1 MFLMRVLKAGYNQTG
16 QAVSTVGL
24 CRAAG
29 GGLVGSVGSS
39 LSVQSARVELAQ
51 MRVKGWRCQRR
62 LEKFMLRLDRRS
74 CELRTA
80 ERAGWTP
87 SWRGGRAG
95 RLVSHVSHVS
105 EPTSARL
112 ADQVSHVSGPTR
124 AVERAH
130 VSDPSKS
137 TREPRAKRHVSRA
150 SQVSN
155 AHVRQVRKGT

>member
-1 MFLMRVLKAGYNQTG
+1 VL
-16 QAVSTVGL
+16 L
-24 CRAAG
+24 LWG
-29 GGLVGSVGSS
+29 GGLLFIKRPVTDQVSHVSHVS
-39 LSVQSARVELAQ
+39 EPTSARLADQ
-51 MRVKGWRCQRR
+51 
-62 LEKFMLRLDRRS
+62 
-74 CELRTA
+74 
-80 ERAGWTP
+80 
-87 SWRGGRAG
+87 
-95 RLVSHVSHVS
+95 VSHVSHVS

>member
-112 ADQVSHVSGPTR
+112 ADQVSKVALLTR
-124 AVERAH
+124 R
-130 VSDPSKS
+130 
-137 TREPRAKRHVSRA
+137 TCFYYGGGGYFL
-150 SQVSN
+150 SN
-155 AHVRQVRKGT
+155 DQ